1 MNKRKIYLD
10 ILRIIA
16 TIAVIVIH
24 IVAIPLLQQDVKS
37 INFTIYTIIDSL
49 ARFSVP
55 VFFMM
60 SGALFLGNKETNYKK
75 LYFKNIL
82 RLFICLCIFFFFYS
96 YLGTY
101 FTTNK
106 LLNTNEIKNIIKSF
120 LSGKLYIHLWFL
132 YYIIALYIIS
142 PLLKKLVINLNEKK
156 DIYYYIILMFIF
168 IGILPTLSEFKIF
181 RHIEFLNNFNLGF
194 FSGYISYFVLGYL
207 LDNYELNKKEY
218 KAINILG
225 IIGILTISIGTI
237 FLSIRYKGLSDI
249 LFEYESF
256 PVMLY
261 SIFIYINAKKIFSKI
276 TLTNKQEK
284 KIVKLSSLTFGI
296 YLIHLFFINIL
307 LVYNQ
312 TPMNDLLNNLPFTTT
327 IILTALIFL
336 LSLLYSMI
344 ISKIPIL
351 NKYLI

>member
-24 IVAIPLLQQDVKS
+24 VVAIPLLKQNVTS
-37 INFTIYTIIDSL
+37 LNFSLYTIIDSL

-60 SGALFLGNKETNYKK
+60 SGALFLKNKETNYKK

-96 YLGTY
+96 YIGTY

-106 LLNTNEIKNIIKSF
+106 LLNINELKNIIRSF

-132 YYIIALYIIS
+132 YYIIGLYILS
-142 PLLKKLVINLNEKK
+142 PLLNKLVINLKEKK
-156 DIYYYIILMFIF
+156 DIYYYVILMIIF

-181 RHIEFLNNFNLGF
+181 RHLEFLNNFNLGF

-207 LDNYELNKKEY
+207 LDNYDFNKKEY
-218 KAINILG
+218 QLINTLG
-225 IIGILTISIGTI
+225 ILSILLISVGTI
-237 FLSIRYKGLSDI
+237 FLSIRYNSFTSI

-261 SIFIYINAKKIFSKI
+261 SIFIFVTSKKLFTKI
-276 TLTNKQEK
+276 EYTPKQEK
-284 KIVKLSSLTFGI
+284 QIIRLSSLTFGI
-296 YLIHLFFINIL
+296 YLIHLFFINML
-307 LVYNQ
+307 LVYYD
-312 TPMNDLLNNLPFTTT
+312 TPMNSLLNNYPLTTT
-327 IILTALIFL
+327 IIITLLVFL
-336 LSLLYSMI
+336 LSLLYSKI